1 MNRRQRLGV
10 LALAAIVL
18 IVALVVL
25 IPRGDDDEPKRAAAP
40 TATAA
45 PTTTPSQDDS
55 QPSAEPTPEPTADPG
70 PLLTAGKVT
79 RIEVSEGDQVRF
91 RARSDEPEEL
101 HVHGYDLTKE
111 LEAGKT
117 ETISFKATIEGIFE
131 IEFEHS
137 KTQVAELRV
146 EP

>member
-1 MNRRQRLGV
+1 MSRRQRLGF
-10 LALAAIVL
+10 LALAAVVL

-25 IPRGDDDEPKRAAAP
+25 IPREDDDQPER
-40 TATAA
+40 TAA
-45 PTTTPSQDDS
+45 PAASPSPTSTPSQDDS
-55 QPSAEPTPEPTADPG
+55 QPPAEPTPEPTPDPG

-91 RARSDEPEEL
+91 RVRSDEPEEL
-101 HVHGYDLTKE
+101 HVHGYDVTKG

-117 ETISFKATIEGIFE
+117 ETMSFKATIEGIFE

>member
-1 MNRRQRLGV
+1 MNRRQRLGF

-25 IPRGDDDEPKRAAAP
+25 IPRGGDPEPERAAAP

-45 PTTTPSQDDS
+45 PTTTASQDDS

-70 PLLTAGKVT
+70 PILTAGNVT
-79 RIEVSEGDQVRF
+79 RIEVSEADQVRF